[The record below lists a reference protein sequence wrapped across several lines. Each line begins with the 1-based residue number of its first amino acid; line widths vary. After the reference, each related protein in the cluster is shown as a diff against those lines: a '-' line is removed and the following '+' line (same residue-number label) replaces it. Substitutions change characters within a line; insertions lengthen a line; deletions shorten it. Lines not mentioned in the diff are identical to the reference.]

1 MPEQQRTAV
10 AGALQ
15 DMKEE
20 QYKLLVD
27 QIASLIDGEKDMIA
41 VMSNVAAAIHQ
52 TMGFWWTGFYRV
64 IDNEL
69 VLGPFQGPVACMHIS
84 YGKGV
89 CGTAWQRAE
98 TIIVPDVEQF
108 PGHIACSS
116 ESKSE
121 IVVPVFGR
129 EGKVMAVFDID
140 SEHLATF
147 DDIDRKYLEE
157 ICQLIKVQ

>member
-1 MPEQQRTAV
+1 
-10 AGALQ
+10 
-15 DMKEE
+15 MKVE

-69 VLGPFQGPVACMHIS
+69 VLGPFQGPVACMHIP

-89 CGTAWQRAE
+89 CGTAWQREE
-98 TIIVPDVEQF
+98 TVIVPDVEQF

-116 ESKSE
+116 ESRSE
-121 IVVPVFGR
+121 IVVPVFDDND
-129 EGKVMAVFDID
+129 KVIAVLDID
-140 SEHLATF
+140 SAQLATF
-147 DDIDRKYLEE
+147 DDTDRKYLEE
-157 ICQLIKVQ
+157 ICQLITTNK

>member
-1 MPEQQRTAV
+1 
-10 AGALQ
+10 
-15 DMKEE
+15 MKEE

-69 VLGPFQGPVACMHIS
+69 VLGPFQGPVACMHIP

-89 CGTAWQRAE
+89 CGTAWLRAE